1 MQIGQ
6 MVEGEEWL
14 LIPDVILSFHSAE
27 QIKPNSV
34 KCTFA
39 KRKVLQWAEEEI

>member
-14 LIPDVILSFHSAE
+14 LITDVILSFHSAE
-27 QIKPNSV
+27 QIKLDSV
-34 KCTFA
+34 KCTFVE
-39 KRKVLQWAEEEI
+39 RKETDT